1 MSKTNNDNI
10 EDFFRK
16 GLSQQESPFMEEDW
30 KKMEKLLNAHDAGR
44 AAAMLSNSAKVL
56 ITSAI
61 VLLLITSTLFVLNN
75 PDRKTPAAD
84 KGLSTNQA
92 ALGPKALESKDGNP
106 SAALIYP
113 EDKKPQEKNEV
124 SEQTKGVEQVSAEQ
138 TSATKPKNNITLQK
152 NGEVQMAPDL
162 HLKSVVRLSD
172 NKNTLRTDHKNDTH
186 INENSAGLNYAD
198 TRLDV
203 TGSERTTSLQGNPT
217 DQERLTARESIIT
230 NTGNSD
236 NAISADKIKV
246 DSLITKTD
254 LTEAT
259 KTEEKVEKDKP
270 LDKVP
275 SRWSVAMVMAPD
287 YSSTEMRNFTSPGKS
302 YGLLIGF
309 NVTKRF
315 SISSGLFRSSK
326 LYTGYGNDYQPPEGY
341 WQRKTN
347 GIVPDE
353 INGACEVWEI
363 PLMLQYAVVQREK
376 SRLYGSL
383 GMTSYLITHEK
394 YEYCFNN
401 PNPGAASSWSTNK
414 STTYPFNVG
423 YMAVGYEHKLTK
435 HLSLGL
441 EPFVKI
447 PFRGMGWS
455 HVNIY
460 STGAYLTARYRLLKK
475 S

>member
-1 MSKTNNDNI
+1 MSKTNNDI

-30 KKMEKLLNAHDAGR
+30 KKMEKLLNAHEAGR
-44 AAAMLSNSAKVL
+44 AAAVLSNSAKVL

-61 VLLLITSTLFVLNN
+61 AILLIISTLFVLNS

-106 SAALIYP
+106 GAALIYP
-113 EDKKPQEKNEV
+113 ENKKSQEKNEANAG
-124 SEQTKGVEQVSAEQ
+124 KQVSAEQ
-138 TSATKPKNNITLQK
+138 TSAAEPKNNNATSQK
-152 NGEVQMAPDL
+152 DTEVESAPDVKV
-162 HLKSVVRLSD
+162 KSIVRLSN
-172 NKNTLRTDHKNDTH
+172 NKNELRADHKNEIG
-186 INENSAGLNYAD
+186 INENSAGLKSAE
-198 TRLDV
+198 TQKEM
-203 TGSERTTSLQGNPT
+203 TASETTTNLQGNSIQQ
-217 DQERLTARESIIT
+217 DGLTTRESVMA
-230 NTGNSD
+230 NTANTS
-236 NAISADKIKV
+236 NAISPGKIEV
-246 DSLITKTD
+246 DSVVTKTD
-254 LTEAT
+254 LVAT
-259 KTEEKVEKDKP
+259 KVEEKAEKDRP
-270 LDKVP
+270 LEKVL
-275 SRWSVAMVMAPD
+275 SRWSVAMVLAPD
-287 YSSTEMRNFTSPGKS
+287 YSSTEMGNFTSPGKS

-347 GIVPDE
+347 GVVPDE

-363 PLMLQYAVVQREK
+363 PLMFQYSVVQREK

-423 YMAVGYEHKLTK
+423 YMAIGYEHKLTT

-441 EPFVKI
+441 EPFMKI

-460 STGAYLTARYRLLKK
+460 STGAYVTARYRLLKK